1 MLLLSYHQSFYTNK
15 GWYIIRIFPNIDTY
29 NDHRMAL
36 SVAPLGL
43 IVPIT
48 INDPDVISKSFPEYW
63 NNLSQLGFNLKNL
76 N

>member
-1 MLLLSYHQSFYTNK
+1 MNLQS
-15 GWYIIRIFPNIDTY
+15 IDTY